1 VRRKPSA
8 PADNSRPEGIYE
20 SVRLRCTAP
29 GKIEIDAHAIEMN
42 ASVYGSL
49 IYVAVARTSEWLI
62 SAGVV
67 EDIEGRRVYVN
78 HKYCER
84 Y

>member
-1 VRRKPSA
+1 
-8 PADNSRPEGIYE
+8 
-20 SVRLRCTAP
+20 
-29 GKIEIDAHAIEMN
+29 MN